1 MAEDKKGTVVEDGE
15 FKEVNGTE
23 KKGTKQKKAKKPIG
37 ERFHEFAEN
46 HPHAIAVGKASMRV
60 LGYVAETALGAFV
73 AVKATEYA
81 GGFKFSELMNPTMPT
96 VKEPADVFDIPVVD
110 LLPENEPTS
119 MPTVEEP
126 EKEYADEV
134 IPE

>member
-1 MAEDKKGTVVEDGE
+1 MAENKKGTAVEDGE
-15 FKEVNGTE
+15 FKEVDGTE
-23 KKGTKQKKAKKPIG
+23 KKETRQKKVKKPIG
-37 ERFHEFAEN
+37 ERLHEFAEN

-60 LGYVAETALGAFV
+60 LGNVAETVLVAFV
-73 AVKATEYA
+73 TVKTTEYA
-81 GGFKFSELMNPTMPT
+81 GGFKFSELMNRTASTTEPT
-96 VKEPADVFDIPVVD
+96 DVFDIPVVD
-110 LLPENEPTS
+110 MLPENEPTS